1 MIPFDGQRSCDPPS
15 CGDRHPTNPIVR
27 GCRLVAQRGTPEARK
42 QDLAAWARAVLVANL
57 EADRAEACLC
67 IGALLR
73 ASGPA
78 LQFSEKLFWRCVV
91 SASGGL
97 SLTASG

>member
-1 MIPFDGQRSCDPPS
+1 VIAIPRIRSSAGAGWWPS
-15 CGDRHPTNPIVR
+15 AVP
-27 GCRLVAQRGTPEARK
+27 PEARK

-67 IGALLR
+67 IGALLH

-78 LQFSEKLFWRCVV
+78 LH
-91 SASGGL
+91 SATIGAGY
-97 SLTASG
+97 